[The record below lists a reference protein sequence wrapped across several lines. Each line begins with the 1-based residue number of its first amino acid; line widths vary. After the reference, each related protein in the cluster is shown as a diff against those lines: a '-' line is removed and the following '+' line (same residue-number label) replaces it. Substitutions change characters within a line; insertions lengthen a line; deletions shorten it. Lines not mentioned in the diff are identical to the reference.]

1 MVQSLLKNGGNDK
14 GRITYDCINITS
26 YFFSVKFMSELQH
39 QQKKIENG

>member
-1 MVQSLLKNGGNDK
+1 MVKGLLKNRGNNK

-26 YFFSVKFMSELQH
+26 YFFPVKFMSELQH